1 MRAAFQDFQQAF
13 AHHLRDPAH
22 TARPPGVPARRA
34 ALYGELVFANLGGVL
49 DACFPVGRA
58 LLGEARWRRLQRAFL
73 RDWPL
78 QTPWFREIPR
88 EFVAWLAADC
98 RHPPLPR
105 WFAELAHYE
114 WAELAV
120 DTHAAPFCRGQPV
133 ADPLRARLARQ
144 PALLNLAYA
153 WPVHR
158 IGPDWRP
165 RRPHST
171 QLAVYRDAADVV
183 RFCLLSP
190 ASHQLL
196 EILAAGPLTGEAALA
211 RLAAPQPGADPA
223 AWRDFARGLYGELL
237 ALGILYGSPE

>member
-1 MRAAFQDFQQAF
+1 MRAAFQQFQQDF
-13 AHHLRDPAH
+13 ARHLRDPAH
-22 TARPPGVPARRA
+22 VARPPGVPARGA

-58 LLGEARWRRLQRAFL
+58 MFGEARWRRLQRAFL

-78 QTPWFREIPR
+78 PTPWFREIPR
-88 EFVAWLAADC
+88 EFVAWLGADC

-120 DTHAAPFCRGQPV
+120 DTHPASPPPAVPV
-133 ADPLRARLARQ
+133 DDPMTARLARA
-144 PALLNLAYA
+144 PALLNLTYA

-165 RRPHST
+165 RRPET
-171 QLAVYRDAADVV
+171 VCLAVYRDAAEAV
-183 RFCLLSP
+183 RFCQLSP

-196 EILAAGPLTGEAALA
+196 EIFAAAPLTGDQALA
-211 RLAAPQPGADPA
+211 RLAALPPGGDPLT
-223 AWRDFARGLYGELL
+223 WREPVRRLCRELL
-237 ALGILYGSPE
+237 ALGMLYGSP